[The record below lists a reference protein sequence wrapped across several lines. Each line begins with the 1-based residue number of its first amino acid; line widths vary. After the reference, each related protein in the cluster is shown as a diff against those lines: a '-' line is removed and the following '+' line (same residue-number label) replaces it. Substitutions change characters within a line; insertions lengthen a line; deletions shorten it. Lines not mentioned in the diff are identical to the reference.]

1 MKIFLINQGELK
13 DIQSKNVFSSGDAYL
28 IDDDK
33 TIYVWLGAKCSVDE
47 KATGAAHARRLDQ
60 ERNGA
65 AKIITLDQGQ
75 ETKEFLALVN
85 KLGPM
90 KIVEKNL
97 AKTMLKDVM
106 TGDFAGF
113 TEHKNVLY
121 RISSE
126 EFENT
131 EAIKLNQV
139 PFSKSSL
146 DTEDC
151 FLADL
156 GTKIYIWE
164 GKTCNTKEKVKAG
177 HFAREI
183 ESGRAGSQKI
193 THFEEGSDAEFL
205 AAIEKGEDYKESD
218 HVQLRAES
226 DLEEETEADVKA
238 KAVQPEL
245 KTKVVETPKP
255 AAKAPEVKKESVKPS
270 ERIAQKKEEVWE
282 VSEEKK
288 EKEVQAPKVKS
299 MVSSGA
305 APGRPGMTD
314 DSIITIEKSETGRRK
329 CPKCG
334 MDNKLKIHESVDKT
348 NIVLDYPRVYG
359 KKYKCGQC
367 GVTWRE
373 K

>member
-33 TIYVWLGAKCSVDE
+33 TIYIWLGSKCSVDE
-47 KATGAAHARRLDQ
+47 KATAAAHARRLDQ

-75 ETKEFLALVN
+75 ETPEFLKLVN
-85 KLGPM
+85 TLGPM

-126 EFENT
+126 EVDSSD
-131 EAIKLNQV
+131 AMKLNQV

-146 DTEDC
+146 DSEDC
-151 FLADL
+151 FLLDL
-156 GTKIYIWE
+156 GTKVYIWE
-164 GKTCNTKEKVKAG
+164 GKTCNVKEKVRSGK
-177 HFAREI
+177 FAREI
-183 ESGRAGSQKI
+183 EAGRAGAQKI
-193 THFEEGSDAEFL
+193 THFEEGNDAEVF

-226 DLEEETEADVKA
+226 ELEGETEADIKA

-245 KTKVVETPKP
+245 KSKVVEAPKP
-255 AAKAPEVKKESVKPS
+255 AAAKAPEAKRESVKPS
-270 ERIAQKKEEVWE
+270 EKIAKEEVWE

-314 DSIITIEKSETGRRK
+314 DSIITIEKSETGRRR
-329 CPKCG
+329 CPKCSNE
-334 MDNKLKIHESVDKT
+334 NKLKIHESVDKT